1 MTMGLQIFGPAGQ
14 TWLDTNMITW
24 LIADV
29 LYVAAGASV
38 TKSYDAL
45 AGREFIAQQIPV
57 NVPRTGP
64 GQGASLTK
72 LISFSGSTITVTA
85 QGADTDVYVIVACR

>member
-29 LYVAAGASV
+29 FFVAAGDSA
-38 TKSYDAL
+38 TKTYDAL
-45 AGREFIAQQIPV
+45 SGREFLPIQVPV

-64 GQGASLTK
+64 GQGASLQK
-72 LISFSGSTITVTA
+72 LISVSASTVTVSS
-85 QGADTDVYVIVACR
+85 QSGDTDVYVIVACR